1 MVRRLVQNQQVGAL
15 DQQPRQ
21 AQAGLLAA
29 RKHPGRLLPGFGGKA
44 HTVEDFFDLGV
55 HIVGV
60 HRVHHSGAVGDLL
73 GQRGV
78 VGGVRQLCLQGV
90 HAGQGVQR
98 RGKHQLHGGVDVK
111 VGVQPGVLL
120 QIPHGHAGAER
131 RITAVG
137 QAFAAKNAQQRGFAG
152 AVGADHTDA
161 VPFFNGGVDIAQHL
175 VLAKAFA

>member
-1 MVRRLVQNQQVGAL
+1 M
-15 DQQPRQ
+15 
-21 AQAGLLAA
+21 
-29 RKHPGRLLPGFGGKA
+29 
-44 HTVEDFFDLGV
+44 GV

-60 HRVHHSGAVGDLL
+60 HRVHHGGAVGDLL
-73 GQRGV
+73 GQRGI
-78 VGGVRQLCLQGV
+78 VGSVRQLCLQGV
-90 HAGQGVQR
+90 HAGQSVQCG
-98 RGKHQLHGGVDVK
+98 GKDQLHRGVNVK
-111 VGVQPGVLL
+111 VGVQPGVLF

-131 RITAVG
+131 RIATIG